1 MITYKSKPIKA
12 KSFSIK
18 ALPQNTEGSTCLPCG
33 EEETI
38 PLFQK
43 ARAVLGSRLSYHVD
57 TGAWAV
63 DGKPLPI
70 MDVIHL
76 ANTLQTKRGQQKKLL
91 PYPRV
96 AARYDYG
103 LCGMVMTQN

>member
-1 MITYKSKPIKA
+1 MITYKTVKA

-18 ALPQNTEGSTCLPCG
+18 AVSQNLEGSSSLPCG

-43 ARAVLGSRLSYHVD
+43 ARAVLGARLSYHVD

-63 DGKPLPI
+63 DGNPLPI
-70 MDVIHL
+70 VDVIDL
-76 ANTLQTKRGQQKKLL
+76 ANTLQTKRGNKKLL
-91 PYPRV
+91 SYPRV
-96 AARYDYG
+96 ATRYDYG
-103 LCGMVMTQN
+103 LCGMMITRK

>member
-1 MITYKSKPIKA
+1 MITYKTIKA
-12 KSFSIK
+12 TSFSIK
-18 ALPQNTEGSTCLPCG
+18 AISQDLEGSSCLPCG

-43 ARAVLGSRLSYHVD
+43 ARAVLGARLSYHID

-70 MDVIHL
+70 VDVIDL
-76 ANTLQTKRGQQKKLL
+76 ANTLQTKRGNKKLL
-91 PYPRV
+91 SYPRV
-96 AARYDYG
+96 ATRYDYG
-103 LCGMVMTQN
+103 LCGMMITHK

>member
-1 MITYKSKPIKA
+1 MITYKTIKA

-18 ALPQNTEGSTCLPCG
+18 ALSQDLEGSSCLPCG

-43 ARAVLGSRLSYHVD
+43 ARAVLGARLSYHID

-70 MDVIHL
+70 VDVIDL
-76 ANTLQTKRGQQKKLL
+76 ANTLQTKRGNKKLL
-91 PYPRV
+91 SYPRV
-96 AARYDYG
+96 ATRYDYG
-103 LCGMVMTQN
+103 LCGMMILHK